1 MRAQQVSLELLAGMV
16 PDGASVAIGGTLF
29 TRMPVAL
36 LAAVA
41 ARRPRGLHY
50 LSWGG
55 GFPLEMLLEAG
66 AVDSATM
73 CFSSLD
79 IFGQAPRFRAAV
91 ESGALPLTE
100 LSAHAFHQGLWAG
113 RRRLPS
119 EPMIWPGASDLTTL
133 PGFPQPVDDPVTGER
148 VGAVAAIRPD
158 VLLLH
163 AQAAD
168 EHGDIEIFG
177 ARGVDPTVV
186 TAAKTVL
193 VTVEEIVPRE
203 RLGVRRGS
211 IVLPK
216 QVVTA
221 LAVVPGGAGATS
233 CLPYYAADYPALSDW
248 AVADSVLAGATPRTR
263 IPGPDAFDAVTVD
276 RVRHVI
282 DPVPAASEPTVDEWM
297 TVWLARQYDDDSIC
311 SVGAVSPLA
320 SASYLLAQATH
331 APELTLITNGGG
343 YLDVRPR
350 PLLFGISEWLD
361 ARSAISAGGGDETY
375 EVYYQPGLVTH
386 EVVSVAQVDA
396 HGRTNNRMVTS
407 PSGRSV
413 RLPGQGGMADVAD
426 MHRDFFLYLPRQSVL
441 NTPESV
447 DFSTAARAL
456 LTADER
462 RAAGLQPGR
471 IRLVTN
477 LAVFGVGETTGRF
490 GVEEVFPWT
499 TFDELRDATGF
510 DLGIAD
516 LEGIPLVDPPTAA
529 ELTVLREVVD
539 PWGLRRLE
547 FTPSKEREPLL
558 REVLGLDTALTAALF
573 GSGS

>member
-16 PDGASVAIGGTLF
+16 PDGSSVAIGGTLF

-36 LAAVA
+36 LGAVA
-41 ARRPRGLHY
+41 ARRPRRLHY

-66 AVDSATM
+66 CVDSATL

-91 ESGALPLTE
+91 ESGELPLVE

-119 EPMIWPGASDLTTL
+119 EPMIWPAASDLTTL
-133 PGFPQPVDDPVTGER
+133 PGFPHAVADPVTGTR

-158 VLLLH
+158 VVLLH

-168 EHGDIEIFG
+168 AEGNIEIFG

-193 VTVEEIVPRE
+193 VTVEEVVPRE
-203 RLGVRRGS
+203 RLGSRRGS

-216 QVVTA
+216 QLVTA
-221 LAVVPGGAGATS
+221 FAVVPGGAGATS
-233 CLPYYAADYPALSDW
+233 CLPYYTADYPALSAW
-248 AVADSVLAGATPRTR
+248 ASADSVLDGARVR
-263 IPGPDAFDAVTVD
+263 AFIPGPESMEAVTVD
-276 RVRHVI
+276 TVRRQLH
-282 DPVPAASEPTVDEWM
+282 PVLTDEAATVDEWM

-331 APELTLITNGGG
+331 APGLTLITNGGG

-361 ARSAISAGGGDETY
+361 ARSAVSAGAGDETY

-396 HGRTNNRMVTS
+396 RGRTNNRMVTS
-407 PSGRSV
+407 PSGRAV

-426 MHRDFFLYLPRQSVL
+426 MHRDFFLYLPRQSPL
-441 NTPESV
+441 NTPEAVS
-447 DFSTAARAL
+447 FSTAARAL
-456 LTADER
+456 STAAARLE
-462 RAAGLQPGR
+462 AGLQPGR

-477 LAVFGVGETTGRF
+477 LAVFGVDEATGRF
-490 GVEEVFPWT
+490 AVEAVFPWT
-499 TFDELRDATGF
+499 TIDELRDATGF
-510 DLGIAD
+510 ELGIAGLD
-516 LEGIPLVDPPTAA
+516 GIPLVDPPTAD
-529 ELTVLREVVD
+529 ELTALRNVVD

-558 REVLGLDTALTAALF
+558 RELLDRDIALTGALF
-573 GSGS
+573 GAGS